1 MTTDSTP
8 PAGGNG
14 GAGGT
19 DEKPN
24 TVSRDAYETLLGEK
38 KKMGERFKSIEAE
51 LETFRAEKA
60 KRDEED
66 LKRKN
71 DYETLLKKKDD
82 ELTALKSENGN
93 FKLFFQEQKKL
104 GSFLRTLGAP
114 LEQKWHHMIDLE
126 KIKVGNDGAVDEE
139 SVTKYVEEYKKTY
152 PETLG
157 KGTGGGMPDT
167 KPGSGGGALK
177 PEDWAKLPLA
187 ERRKRMGDVKY

>member
-1 MTTDSTP
+1 MTTASNP
-8 PAGGNG
+8 PAGDNG
-14 GAGGT
+14 GTGGA
-19 DEKPN
+19 DDKAE
-24 TVSRDAYETLLGEK
+24 TVKREAYERLLGEK
-38 KKMGERFKSIEAE
+38 KRQGERMSAIEAE
-51 LETFRAEKA
+51 LETLRKEKA
-60 KRDEED
+60 TREEED
-66 LKRKN
+66 LKKRN
-71 DYETLLKKKDD
+71 EHETLLKKREE
-82 ELTALKSENGN
+82 ELTALKNENGQ
-93 FKLFFQEQKKL
+93 FKAFFSEQKKT
-104 GSFLRTLGAP
+104 GAFLRALGAP
-114 LEQKWHHMIDLE
+114 LDSKWHHMIDLD